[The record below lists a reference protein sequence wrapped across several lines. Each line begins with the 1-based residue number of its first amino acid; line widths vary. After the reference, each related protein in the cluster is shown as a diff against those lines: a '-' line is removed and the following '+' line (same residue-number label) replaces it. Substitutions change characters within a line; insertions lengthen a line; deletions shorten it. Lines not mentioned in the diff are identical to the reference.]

1 MVRNYGGFIRKC
13 SGIFSRRLTAIMMLA
28 VLLCSAYWLNGEAAG
43 AATFNPDDYADYVL
57 MSESEAIRA
66 YNNYIETMTPEGADL
81 KIYCKAEV
89 NDELKYKNYSVYF
102 DSYMKF
108 AYQAANEIMLVHSSV
123 DGYSTYYR
131 YYCTVREVHSSMTAN
146 EYSQAMNKARTI
158 AANNNYGSDY
168 DKIKRVYKW
177 ICDNVEYDYSYSDGS
192 IYDALIGRK
201 SVCAGYA
208 GAFQVIMDALGIE
221 CYINEGKANGEDHA
235 WNIVKLEGKYYFVD
249 ATWGD
254 TSTEYDK
261 YLLFGTDMRTNI
273 TGLTVSSSSYKSTEN
288 PEETTAASGNVSET
302 QAAAKPVEKETI
314 VAKPTEAATSG
325 NGNMGNIEVA
335 ENNNE
340 TTGEIAG
347 ENKEQEDKAQEN
359 QDLPK
364 ESGAS
369 DGLTENTSAFA
380 GNTIENNTI
389 NSVEK
394 ITSVSEEEG
403 KGQDIGSVTVI
414 ISVFGVIFLAGGI
427 FLYIKFLRK

>member
-1 MVRNYGGFIRKC
+1 
-13 SGIFSRRLTAIMMLA
+13 MMLA
-28 VLLCSAYWLNGEAAG
+28 VLLCSAYWLNSEAAG

-192 IYDALIGRK
+192 IYDALIGGK

-288 PEETTAASGNVSET
+288 PAETTAAGGNVSET

-340 TTGEIAG
+340 TTGKTTGEIAG
-347 ENKEQEDKAQEN
+347 ENKEQRSTGENSSDVSAESSLDNQMDKQTNNQAEN
-359 QDLPK
+359 QSEK
-364 ESGAS
+364 M
-369 DGLTENTSAFA
+369 TSL
-380 GNTIENNTI
+380 
-389 NSVEK
+389 
-394 ITSVSEEEG
+394 SEEKVKSSG
-403 KGQDIGSVTVI
+403 KGNGMLIMILCVA
-414 ISVFGVIFLAGGI
+414 GVLFVAGGT
-427 FLYIKFLRK
+427 FVYKKVVKK